1 MKHLSLP
8 DQSKYFEL
16 IRSTLKHLSGFL
28 QMNYDFCSTRPAFLN
43 FLVKNLFRLINSSY
57 FPDRLLLFMPII
69 LIAYSSVC
77 LAAQPTP
84 ISRSEV
90 RNFITYMV
98 NHHQYEMNE
107 LEKIFSQT
115 NFRPDILKLIS
126 TPASAITWDEYRKRF
141 VNMQRIRGGIN
152 FWNKHASELEQAR
165 KIYGVPEEI
174 IVAIIGIETAY
185 GSSTGTYR
193 ILDALTTLAFDF
205 PRRAD
210 YFREE
215 LEQYLLLA
223 REQKFGLLD
232 IKGSY
237 AGAIGIPQF
246 MPGSYRRYAVDFN
259 HDGKIDL
266 SGSAADAIGSIGN
279 YLKEYGWEAGKPI
292 AVRARIRSENFQK
305 FLDAGIE
312 PLHSVKKL
320 REAGIIPLDSIT
332 DDTLSA
338 LLELNSQGNRQFWLG
353 FRNFYAITRYNRS
366 TFYAMSVFELARAIR
381 VARSS

>member
-1 MKHLSLP
+1 
-8 DQSKYFEL
+8 
-16 IRSTLKHLSGFL
+16 
-28 QMNYDFCSTRPAFLN
+28 MNYDFCSTRPAFLN

-69 LIAYSSVC
+69 LIVYSSVC

-98 NHHQYEMNE
+98 NHHQYEIDE

-165 KIYGVPEEI
+165 KIYGIPEEI

-193 ILDALTTLAFDF
+193 IMDALTTLAFDF

-338 LLELNSQGNRQFWLG
+338 LLELNSQDNRQFWLG

>member
-1 MKHLSLP
+1 
-8 DQSKYFEL
+8 
-16 IRSTLKHLSGFL
+16 
-28 QMNYDFCSTRPAFLN
+28 MNYDFCSTRPAFLN

-141 VNMQRIRGGIN
+141 VNIQRIRGGIN

-185 GSSTGTYR
+185 GSSTGTYH
-193 ILDALTTLAFDF
+193 IMDALTTLAFDF

>member
-1 MKHLSLP
+1 
-8 DQSKYFEL
+8 
-16 IRSTLKHLSGFL
+16 
-28 QMNYDFCSTRPAFLN
+28 MNYDFCSIRPAFLI
-43 FLVKNLFRLINSSY
+43 FLVKNLFRLMNSSY
-57 FPDRLLLFMPII
+57 FPDRLFLFIPII
-69 LIAYSSVC
+69 LITYSASC

-84 ISRSEV
+84 ISRPEV

-98 NHHQYEMNE
+98 DQHQYEMNE
-107 LEKIFSQT
+107 LERVFSQAD
-115 NFRPDILKLIS
+115 FRPDILKLIS

-152 FWNKHASELEQAR
+152 FWNKYASELEQAR

-193 ILDALTTLAFDF
+193 IIDALTTLAFDF

-223 REQKFGLLD
+223 REQKFSLLD

-266 SGSAADAIGSIGN
+266 SGSAADAIGSVGN

-332 DDTLSA
+332 DNTLSA
-338 LLELNSQGNRQFWLG
+338 LLELNNQGNRQFWLG
-353 FRNFYAITRYNRS
+353 LRNFYVITRYNRS
-366 TFYAMSVFELARAIR
+366 IFYAMSVFELARAIR

>member
-1 MKHLSLP
+1 
-8 DQSKYFEL
+8 
-16 IRSTLKHLSGFL
+16 
-28 QMNYDFCSTRPAFLN
+28 MNYDFCSTRPAFLN

-141 VNMQRIRGGIN
+141 VNIQRIRGGIN

-193 ILDALTTLAFDF
+193 IMDALTTLAFDF

>member
-1 MKHLSLP
+1 
-8 DQSKYFEL
+8 
-16 IRSTLKHLSGFL
+16 
-28 QMNYDFCSTRPAFLN
+28 MNYDFCSIHPAFLI
-43 FLVKNLFRLINSSY
+43 FLVKNLFRLMNSSY
-57 FPDRLLLFMPII
+57 FPDRLFLLIPII
-69 LIAYSSVC
+69 LITYSASC
-77 LAAQPTP
+77 WAAQPTP
-84 ISRSEV
+84 ISRPEV

-98 NHHQYEMNE
+98 DQHQYEMNE
-107 LEKIFSQT
+107 LERVFSQAD
-115 NFRPDILKLIS
+115 FRPDILKLIS

-152 FWNKHASELEQAR
+152 FWNKYASELEQAR

-193 ILDALTTLAFDF
+193 IIDTLTTLAFDF

-223 REQKFGLLD
+223 REQKFSLLD

-266 SGSAADAIGSIGN
+266 SGSAADAIGSVGN

-320 REAGIIPLDSIT
+320 REAGIIPLDSVT
-332 DDTLSA
+332 DNTLSA
-338 LLELNSQGNRQFWLG
+338 LLELNNQGNRQFWLG
-353 FRNFYAITRYNRS
+353 LRNFYVITRYNRS
-366 TFYAMSVFELARAIR
+366 IFYAMSVFELARAIR

>member
-1 MKHLSLP
+1 
-8 DQSKYFEL
+8 
-16 IRSTLKHLSGFL
+16 
-28 QMNYDFCSTRPAFLN
+28 MNYDFCSTRPAFLN

-193 ILDALTTLAFDF
+193 IMDALTTLAFDF

>member
-193 ILDALTTLAFDF
+193 IMDALTTLAFDF